1 MIPTIKVSSGNKI
14 DGTKSAFLIPLT
26 VGDRARLGSIWYAVD
41 ELPIDES
48 VDAVE
53 HFNHQQTAVNT
64 QMHVDIVNQGLSF
77 DALVT
82 SIRLVLRDQLS
93 PSDVAA
99 LGYKSTDAYY
109 EKQKSALDARAWFV
123 EFVRVVA

>member
-1 MIPTIKVSSGNKI
+1 MIPTIKVSSGNAI

-26 VGDRARLGSIWYAVD
+26 VSDRARLGSIWYAVD
-41 ELPIDES
+41 ELPIGES

-53 HFNHQQTAVNT
+53 HFNHQQTAVNS
-64 QMHVDIVNQGLSF
+64 QMHVDVINQGLSF

-82 SIRLVLRDQLS
+82 SIRLVVRDQLS

-123 EFVRVVA
+123 EFVRVVT